1 MGSKDKENKLIKD
14 IQNKY
19 LDKTENE
26 IKLDKL
32 RKLDKKVL
40 LFPTIFSY
48 TFGIIAALIL
58 GVGMCLAMNV
68 IGDNMMILGICIGVV
83 GIILCIINYFI
94 YKKLLLS
101 RRNKYKEEILALSN
115 ELLNNKE

>member
-1 MGSKDKENKLIKD
+1 MEQKENKTIKN
-14 IQNKY
+14 IQSKY

-26 IKLDKL
+26 TKLDNL
-32 RKLDKKVL
+32 RELDKKVT

-48 TFGIIAALIL
+48 VFGIVAALIF
-58 GVGMCLAMNV
+58 GTGMCLAMNV
-68 IGDNMMILGICIGVV
+68 IGDNLMILGICIGVV

-94 YKKLLLS
+94 YKKILQS

-115 ELLNNKE
+115 ELLNKKE